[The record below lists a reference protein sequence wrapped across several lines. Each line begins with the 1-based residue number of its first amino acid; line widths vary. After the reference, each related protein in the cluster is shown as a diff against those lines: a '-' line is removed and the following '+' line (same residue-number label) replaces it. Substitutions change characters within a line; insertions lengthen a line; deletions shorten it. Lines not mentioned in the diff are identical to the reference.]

1 MDGLEVVDLRQRPN
15 GHLPAASDAHGKL
28 SDLGKPAEDQG
39 YGEGERVAQGVA
51 ELAGSPELEPLDQLV
66 LEQELGAPSSTAAS
80 VLDFAAAK
88 LWPTNRTERIRAKIP
103 DWTPGGIASR
113 ARRHYLLGDKE
124 EMLELCNYL
133 AQQSPH
139 LGTLLRPRTA
149 ADDMEEEEEA
159 GEAAQTDR
167 SCDGSPP
174 QKKAARWTEEPKE
187 QLPAHVAKV
196 VSLMRN
202 SLAGTVQVLD
212 PQNAQS
218 VSAGPPRRPRPRSN
232 SRVRGGISSSGGG
245 GGGGGSGDGRGGGV
259 SAVHFFAVRGLRG
272 CGGVF
277 ERCGAGRVSNA
288 CLKASSPSDKARK
301 HLVYHR

>member
-1 MDGLEVVDLRQRPN
+1 
-15 GHLPAASDAHGKL
+15 
-28 SDLGKPAEDQG
+28 
-39 YGEGERVAQGVA
+39 VAQGVA
-51 ELAGSPELEPLDQLV
+51 ELAGSPELEPLALLV
-66 LEQELGAPSSTAAS
+66 LELELGAPSSTAAS

-149 ADDMEEEEEA
+149 ADDMEEEEEEA
-159 GEAAQTDR
+159 GEAAQTDHR
-167 SCDGSPP
+167 SGDGSPP
-174 QKKAARWTEEPKE
+174 WKKVARRLTNE
-187 QLPAHVAKV
+187 QLPGQLPLPAHVAKV
-196 VSLMRN
+196 VALMRN

-218 VSAGPPRRPRPRSN
+218 VSSLAHRAALALARTAESE
-232 SRVRGGISSSGGG
+232 GGTISSSGGG
-245 GGGGGSGDGRGGGV
+245 GGGVCRPCTSSPFADCA
-259 SAVHFFAVRGLRG
+259 AVEAFL
-272 CGGVF
+272 
-277 ERCGAGRVSNA
+277 ERCGAGGVSNA
-288 CLKASSPSDKARK
+288 CLKASSPQSSKKSTLSTIDD
-301 HLVYHR
+301 HVCVD